1 MMMAWETFIEGF
13 SKKAVTK
20 IRKSGETPNSWRLY
34 DFLYIC
40 SVYTNLSN
48 NYAMAKFEITV
59 RKNGEFQFNLKASNG
74 EVILTSEGYTT
85 KAACLNGAESVKK
98 NAVEEKRFEK
108 LVAKNGKPYFNL
120 KATNGQIIGQSQMY
134 ASERNR
140 NNGIASVMKNAPA
153 AEIVEMI

>member
-1 MMMAWETFIEGF
+1 
-13 SKKAVTK
+13 
-20 IRKSGETPNSWRLY
+20 
-34 DFLYIC
+34 
-40 SVYTNLSN
+40 
-48 NYAMAKFEITV
+48 MAKFEITT

-98 NAVEEKRFEK
+98 NVVDEKRFEK
-108 LVAKNGKPYFNL
+108 MVAKNGKPYFTL
-120 KATNGQIIGQSQMY
+120 KATNGQVIGQSQMY

-140 NNGIASVMKNAPA
+140 DNGIASVMKNAPA

>member
-1 MMMAWETFIEGF
+1 
-13 SKKAVTK
+13 
-20 IRKSGETPNSWRLY
+20 
-34 DFLYIC
+34 
-40 SVYTNLSN
+40 
-48 NYAMAKFEITV
+48 MAKFEITT

-108 LVAKNGKPYFNL
+108 MVAKNGKPYFTL
-120 KATNGQIIGQSQMY
+120 KATNGQVIGQSQMY

-140 NNGIASVMKNAPA
+140 DNGIASVMKNAPV
-153 AEIVEMI
+153 AEIVEI